1 MQDTATHAA
10 PAAPLAGVLDRLAG
24 LAIAVAACALLGLVV
39 VQGWQVF
46 ARYVL
51 NDSPSWTEPL
61 TLLLLATAMSLG
73 AAAGVRERRHFAFS
87 LLADALGPK
96 AHALLDAFSALVGAS
111 IGAVL
116 AGWSAVLLTDGW
128 NVHLAGAPL
137 PQSINYLPLM
147 LGGAL
152 MTLFALDQLR
162 AVAFP
167 RRSQLAGDGLTSTS
181 GRQQAGSYNDEARS

>member
-1 MQDTATHAA
+1 MQETATGPIATAA
-10 PAAPLAGVLDRLAG
+10 VIRALDRLSQG
-24 LAIAVAACALLGLVV
+24 AIALAVAALLGLVA

-51 NDSPSWTEPL
+51 NDSPSWTEPV
-61 TLLLLATAMSLG
+61 TLLLLSTAMSLG
-73 AAAGVRERRHFAFS
+73 AATGVRENRHFGFF

-96 AHALLDAFSALVGAS
+96 SHRALEAFAALVITV

-116 AGWSAVLLTDGW
+116 AWWSALLLADGW
-128 NVHLAGAPL
+128 DVRLAGAPL

-152 MTLFALDQLR
+152 MVVFALDRLR
-162 AVAFP
+162 LTIAPPLPKDP
-167 RRSQLAGDGLTSTS
+167 R
-181 GRQQAGSYNDEARS
+181 